1 MMRAPWSFLVLA
13 RFCPAAAASLRED
26 GDYFQAGADV
36 GRFEADNQ
44 NCAIAAD
51 DYVTYDLK
59 GMSGTG
65 YDQNRAYNSVYARCM
80 TGRGYRPRPYAR
92 NWLNGG

>member
-1 MMRAPWSFLVLA
+1 MRRLSIAALVLPLVA
-13 RFCPAAAASLRED
+13 GCGSVVRED
-26 GDYFQAGADV
+26 ADYFQAGADV

-44 NCAIAAD
+44 TCAIAAD
-51 DYVTYDLK
+51 NYVTYDLK

-65 YDQNRAYNSVYARCM
+65 YAQNRAYNSVYSRCM
-80 TGRGYRPRPYAR
+80 TGRGYSPRPYAR